1 MDENIFYQKKQVNIS
16 FQSSA
21 DTFFLFPT
29 VFFHRFFFLIKKK
42 NCGQFF
48 SNLLQN
54 EPKKAILHLKNRT
67 NKKKQMF
74 IHRFFFLV

>member
-29 VFFHRFFFLIKKK
+29 VFFHRFFFNFKKK
-42 NCGQFF
+42 KIVGNFLATYF
-48 SNLLQN
+48 RMS
-54 EPKKAILHLKNRT
+54 PKKLSYI
-67 NKKKQMF
+67 
-74 IHRFFFLV
+74 